1 MGQHKNA
8 THDMLNM
15 SRVVIKPGELKSI
28 RYKIHLFPVKKNEF
42 LEICE
47 RIAREGVNSRNKE
60 ERKGKA
66 KAILC

>member
-1 MGQHKNA
+1 
-8 THDMLNM
+8 
-15 SRVVIKPGELKSI
+15 
-28 RYKIHLFPVKKNEF
+28 VKKNEF